1 MVFGINAPRTLQIDH
16 AIHNNESIEVFP
28 NSIINVNSDIRLS
41 QQIHYLINHKKTGV
55 YHLGSTDLISHFDF
69 IKNIVQIERKLD
81 SPLNCKKIGTN
92 WKKQEK
98 PTLCPKLST
107 QLYFVECMV
116 DPYRCPCLF
125 KILVEVTLAPLYANE
140 KEQ

>member
-1 MVFGINAPRTLQIDH
+1 MKLQH
-16 AIHNNESIEVFP
+16 
-28 NSIINVNSDIRLS
+28 SDWRADLVKD
-41 QQIHYLINHKKTGV
+41 LKKIP
-55 YHLGSTDLISHFDF
+55 LDF